1 MTCLLLSSKIL
12 TLDLDRFK
20 GGRSWRRGTNENTNG
35 LLRQYFSKGT
45 NLSPYTQVDL
55 DEVALQLNTRPRKTL
70 GYDTPAARL
79 AAAVASTG

>member
-1 MTCLLLSSKIL
+1 MAAGHEREHQWLA
-12 TLDLDRFK
+12 
-20 GGRSWRRGTNENTNG
+20 
-35 LLRQYFSKGT
+35 RQYFSKGT